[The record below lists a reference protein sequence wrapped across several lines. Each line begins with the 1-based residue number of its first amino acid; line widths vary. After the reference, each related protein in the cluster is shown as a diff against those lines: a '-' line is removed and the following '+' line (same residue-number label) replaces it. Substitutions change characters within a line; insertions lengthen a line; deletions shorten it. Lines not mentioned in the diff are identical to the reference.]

1 MKNLATFRDLKDYV
15 EVLDDLFMIYVRSD
29 ECDNDGTEARSK
41 VACCVDELKTEL
53 ISTELKELASD
64 N

>member
-1 MKNLATFRDLKDYV
+1 MKNLKTNRDLSDYI

-41 VACCVDELKTEL
+41 VACCVEELKG
-53 ISTELKELASD
+53 ELA
-64 N
+64 NNL